1 MKTKTAMKEMRKEKE
16 FDCSAASALPNFCV
30 SFPQPMIFWNA
41 LRWTSL
47 YAQVAC
53 VINKTERGV
62 ASGRIR
68 VSKRRTA
75 LCLLLLPITLLMAK
89 TLRSQSQ
96 NSPKKS
102 AKTVGQNP
110 SAKSP
115 LKKLTPA
122 AQQWVDATMR
132 KMSVEEKIGQLL
144 FTTYH
149 GTFTSTDSPPYQQML
164 HSVKDLHVGGFIIV
178 THIGPLGI
186 EKSQAYPTAALNN
199 ELQTK
204 AKIPLLVGADFER
217 GSAMRLDEGTS
228 FPTNMA
234 LAAAGNPK
242 DAYTMGKITAIEARD
257 VGVHWIYAPVA
268 DVNNNPENPIV
279 NTRSF
284 GEDPARV
291 AEFVSEY
298 VRGVNENGGLAT
310 AKHFPGHGDTAA
322 DSHIDLPVIKAD
334 RARLDALELVPF
346 RAAIEAGVGSIMTGH
361 LNVPSLEPDPNTPA
375 TLSNNILT
383 GVLRDQLGFQ
393 GLVITDAMDMGGIT
407 VRFAPGEAAVR
418 AVLAGADA
426 LLMPPVPDAAF
437 EALQEAV
444 KSGRIS
450 KERLDA
456 SVRRILEAKAR
467 LGLEKNRLV
476 DLGALNTRFASV
488 NWQREAQD
496 ISDRGITLLRDTPK
510 RLPLDATRPSRA
522 LLLAFYAD
530 PEPYPGED
538 LERELRK
545 RFDSVTT
552 LRADTRFV
560 SAANL
565 KLPSP
570 DSYDVALLAL
580 FVRVSDRK
588 GNVDVPAEQSALAEQ
603 VYKAGKPVITVAFGS
618 PYLIERFPQ
627 AETWLGAFGIS
638 DVAQIS
644 VARALFGEIP
654 VRGHLPVTIP
664 GIGLKTGFGIEVPA
678 DAMKL
683 QPMDVREEA
692 RLQPAFDVIEA
703 AVKDKAFPGATL
715 AIGYKGKVSV
725 HAFGKLSYDAN
736 SPSVNTGT
744 LYDIASLTKVVGTTT
759 ISEKLVEHDFP
770 VALDL
775 DAKVERYLPE
785 WISSGSQLEWRHR
798 VTVRHLLTHTSGL
811 PAFKEYWRTSK
822 GKQDTLN
829 RIFAEPLEY
838 EPGTKMIYS
847 DLGIILLAEI
857 IHRLTGKTMDE
868 LARENI
874 FSPLG
879 MNHTM
884 YLPPKKIWP
893 AIAPTEIDNQL
904 RHRLIQ
910 GEVHDENAF
919 AIGGVS
925 GHAGLFSTA
934 PDLAVFC
941 HMELNGGVYGHAQIV
956 KRATIAQFTVPQELS
971 KGTRTLGWVVPTEGS
986 FMGHFYGPHAFGH
999 TGFTGTSIYIDPDRQ
1014 LFVVLLT
1021 NRVNPTRENMK
1032 ISKVRPALHDAV
1044 VQSLGLATSVAPAN

>member
-1 MKTKTAMKEMRKEKE
+1 M
-16 FDCSAASALPNFCV
+16 
-30 SFPQPMIFWNA
+30 
-41 LRWTSL
+41 
-47 YAQVAC
+47 
-53 VINKTERGV
+53 
-62 ASGRIR
+62 
-68 VSKRRTA
+68 SKRRSV
-75 LCLLLLPITLLMAK
+75 LCLLLLPVTIFMAK
-89 TLRSQSQ
+89 NLRSQSKS
-96 NSPKKS
+96 SPQKS
-102 AKTVGQNP
+102 AKAAAQN
-110 SAKSP
+110 SA
-115 LKKLTPA
+115 LKKLTPT
-122 AQQWVDATMR
+122 AQQWVDSTLK
-132 KMSVEEKIGQLL
+132 KMSTDEKIGQLL

-149 GTFTSTDSPPYQQML
+149 GTFTSTDSPAYQQML
-164 HSVKDLHVGGFIIV
+164 HFVNDLHAGGFIIV

-199 ELQTK
+199 ELQAQ

-234 LAAAGNPK
+234 LAAAGDPK

-268 DVNNNPENPIV
+268 DINNNPENPII

-284 GEDPARV
+284 GENPGRV
-291 AEFVSEY
+291 AEFVSAY

-334 RARLDALELVPF
+334 RARLDELELVPF
-346 RAAIEAGVGSIMTGH
+346 RAAIEAGVGSVMTGH
-361 LNVPSLEPDPNTPA
+361 LNVPALEPDANTPA
-375 TLSNNILT
+375 TLSHNILT
-383 GVLRDQLGFQ
+383 GVLREQLGFE

-418 AVLAGADA
+418 AVLAGADC

-437 EALQEAV
+437 EALQVAV

-450 KERLDA
+450 SERLDA

-467 LGLEKNRLV
+467 LGLDKDRLV
-476 DLGALNTRFASV
+476 DLAMLNTKFAAV
-488 NWQREAQD
+488 KWQSEAQD

-510 RLPLDATRPSRA
+510 RLPLDGTKPSRA

-552 LRADTRFV
+552 LRADTRFA

-570 DSYDVALLAL
+570 DSYDIALLAL

-588 GNVDVPAEQSALAEQ
+588 GNVDVPAEQAALAEQ
-603 VYKAGKPVITVAFGS
+603 VYKSGKPVITLALGS

-627 AETWLGAFGIS
+627 AETWIGAFGIS

-644 VARALFGEIP
+644 MARALFGEISI
-654 VRGHLPVTIP
+654 RGHLPVTIP
-664 GIGLKTGFGIEVPA
+664 GINLKAGFGMEVPSEP
-678 DAMKL
+678 MKL
-683 QPMDVREEA
+683 APMDVRSEA
-692 RLQPAFDVIEA
+692 QLQPALDVIEA

-715 AIGYKGKVSV
+715 AVGYKGKVSV
-725 HAFGKLSYDAN
+725 HAFGKLSYDAK
-736 SPSVNTGT
+736 SPSVNADTM
-744 LYDIASLTKVVGTTT
+744 YDIASLTKVVGTTT
-759 ISEKLVEHDFP
+759 ITEKLVEGDFP
-770 VALDL
+770 VPLDL

-785 WISSGSQLEWRHR
+785 WTSSGAQLEWRHR

-811 PAFKEYWRTSK
+811 PAFKEYWRMSK
-822 GKQDTLN
+822 GKQGTLD

-838 EPGTKMIYS
+838 EPGAKMIYS

-857 IHRLTGKTMDE
+857 IHRLTGKNLDE
-868 LARENI
+868 LTREDI
-874 FSPLG
+874 FSPLE

-893 AIAPTEIDNQL
+893 TIAPTEIDNNL

-934 PDLAVFC
+934 PDLAAFC
-941 HMELNGGVYGHAQIV
+941 QMLLNGGVYAHQRIV
-956 KRATIAQFTVPQELS
+956 RRATIAQFTVPQELS
-971 KGTRTLGWVVPTEGS
+971 NRTRTLGWVVPSEGGFS
-986 FMGHFYGPHAFGH
+986 GHFYGPHSFGH

-1032 ISKVRPALHDAV
+1032 IAKVRPALHDAV
-1044 VQSLGLATSVAPAN
+1044 MQALGLASNAAPAN